1 MKKLFP
7 EKAQVGTVKRAYLV
21 KRQVHTTAVMP
32 EDEKCGGTSIN

>member
-21 KRQVHTTAVMP
+21 
-32 EDEKCGGTSIN
+32 EKYILQQLCQKMKNVGGTSIN